1 MAWYNFFM
9 SNMSIWAQ
17 VLDRTGFSWVFK
29 SFDQYPTDT
38 DPEYRIETSLG
49 QYIYCE
55 STYCCHTVNIC
66 HLYRLRVNKSSAI
79 FLLCFDSLQNIL
91 FKKMQHYFH
100 KKPS

>member
-38 DPEYRIETSLG
+38 DPEYRIETVYLLWIHLLLPHS
-49 QYIYCE
+49 QYMSFIQTAGKQIFSYFFIMFWQ
-55 STYCCHTVNIC
+55 STKYI
-66 HLYRLRVNKSSAI
+66 I
-79 FLLCFDSLQNIL
+79 
-91 FKKMQHYFH
+91 
-100 KKPS
+100 